1 MWAAV
6 ATEIELFSD
15 FVCPWC
21 LIGTHRLERVLD
33 DLDIT
38 EDTRI
43 RYRPFMLDPN
53 TPPEGKNIPEELRRK
68 YGRDP
73 APMFARV
80 EAEARAS
87 GIKLELA
94 KQPLMLPTARAHTLM
109 RHTPVERQHAL
120 AKDLFEAYFLDARNI
135 SEIDVLTELGIAHG
149 HVADEVA
156 RWLSDPDELATTK
169 RAAEQAARMGIQ
181 GAPFFI
187 IDSAIAISGA
197 QPEDVFRRALLQA
210 REPAGAS

>member
-1 MWAAV
+1 M
-6 ATEIELFSD
+6 ATEIDVFSD

-33 DLDIT
+33 DLDLS

-43 RYRPFMLDPN
+43 RYRPFMLDPS
-53 TPPEGKNIPEELRRK
+53 TPPEGKNIPDELRK
-68 YGRDP
+68 KFGRDP

-109 RHTPVERQHAL
+109 QHTQIERQHAL
-120 AKDLFEAYFLDARNI
+120 AKDLFEAYFLDGRNI
-135 SEIDVLTELGIAHG
+135 AEVDVLTELATAHG
-149 HVADEVA
+149 HDAAEVA
-156 RWLSDPDELATTK
+156 RWLADPEELAATK
-169 RAAEQAARMGIQ
+169 REAEQAARMGIQ

-187 IDSAIAISGA
+187 IDSSLAISGA

-210 REPAGAS
+210 REPAAS

>member
-1 MWAAV
+1 MAI
-6 ATEIELFSD
+6 EIDVFSD

-33 DLDIT
+33 DLDLAG
-38 EDTRI
+38 EARI
-43 RYRPFMLDPN
+43 RYRPFMLDPA

-87 GIKLELA
+87 GIKLDLA

-109 RHTPVERQHAL
+109 RHTPVEKHHAL
-120 AKDLFEAYFLDARNI
+120 AKDLFEAYFLDARAI
-135 SEIDVLTELGIAHG
+135 SELDVLSEIAAAHG
-149 HVADEVA
+149 HVAEDVT
-156 RWLSDPDELATTK
+156 RWLSDADELAAT
-169 RAAEQAARMGIQ
+169 RREAEQAARMGIQ
-181 GAPFFI
+181 GAPFFVL
-187 IDSAIAISGA
+187 DSTLAIAGA
-197 QPEDVFRRALLQA
+197 QPEDAFRRALLQI
-210 REPAGAS
+210 REPAEAPAG

>member
-1 MWAAV
+1 
-6 ATEIELFSD
+6 
-15 FVCPWC
+15 
-21 LIGTHRLERVLD
+21 
-33 DLDIT
+33 
-38 EDTRI
+38 
-43 RYRPFMLDPN
+43 MLDPN

-94 KQPLMLPTARAHTLM
+94 KQPLMVPTARAHTLM
-109 RHTPVERQHAL
+109 QKTPIEKQHAL

-135 SEIDVLTELGIAHG
+135 SEIDVLAELAVVHG
-149 HVADEVA
+149 HVADDVA
-156 RWLSDPDELATTK
+156 RWLADPEELAATK
-169 RAAEQAARMGIQ
+169 REAEQAARMGIQ
-181 GAPFFI
+181 GAPFFV
-187 IDSAIAISGA
+187 IDSALAISGA

-210 REPAGAS
+210 REQAEAS

>member
-1 MWAAV
+1 MP
-6 ATEIELFSD
+6 TEIDVFSD

-33 DLDIT
+33 DLDLI
-38 EDTRI
+38 EETRI

-53 TPPEGKNIPEELRRK
+53 TPPEGKSIPEELRRK

-109 RHTPVERQHAL
+109 QHTPIEKQHAL
-120 AKDLFEAYFLDARNI
+120 AKDLFEAYFLDGRNI
-135 SEIDVLTELGIAHG
+135 SELAVLTELAVAHG
-149 HVADEVA
+149 HVAAEVE
-156 RWLSDPDELATTK
+156 RWLADPEELAATT
-169 RAAEQAARMGIQ
+169 REAQQAARMGIQ

-187 IDSAIAISGA
+187 IDSSLALSGA

-210 REPAGAS
+210 REPSEAPAT

>member
-1 MWAAV
+1 M
-6 ATEIELFSD
+6 ATEIDVFSD

-33 DLDIT
+33 DLDLA
-38 EDTRI
+38 EGARI

-87 GIKLELA
+87 GIRLDLA
-94 KQPLMLPTARAHTLM
+94 KQPLMVPTARAHTLM
-109 RHTPVERQHAL
+109 QHTPIEKQHAL

-135 SEIDVLTELGIAHG
+135 SEIDVLTELALPHG

-156 RWLSDPDELATTK
+156 RWLSDPEELAATK
-169 RAAEQAARMGIQ
+169 REAEQVARMGIQ

-187 IDSAIAISGA
+187 IDSAVAISGA
-197 QPEDVFRRALLQA
+197 QPEDVFRRSLLQA
-210 REPAGAS
+210 RETAEAV